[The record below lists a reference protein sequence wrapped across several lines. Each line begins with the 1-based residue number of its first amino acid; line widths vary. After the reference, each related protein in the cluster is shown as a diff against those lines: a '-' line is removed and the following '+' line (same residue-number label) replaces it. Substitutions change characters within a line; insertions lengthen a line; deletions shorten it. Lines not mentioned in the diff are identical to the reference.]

1 MRGDKNA
8 LSPHRYESS
17 SSDDSSSESS
27 DEGSDSSEYH
37 EAREKLPES
46 ALQHQQ
52 LTHNRL
58 SDRTGI
64 PQQAAAA
71 LPGPHQPSAVDAR
84 QAEKPFQSPAT
95 NCPPAADAALNPASK
110 AARVDQPGEQAAT
123 PHSAEPASGQ
133 SSTISQVICSSSL
146 VAKTIEVTKQQH
158 TGTPVQAE
166 PKPAAES
173 CDAVSAPA
181 RVELSDGLMSALR
194 ILQKALGEPN
204 AFSHQEAVSV
214 FIC

>member
-1 MRGDKNA
+1 MLWPR
-8 LSPHRYESS
+8 RYEST

-46 ALQHQQ
+46 SLQHQQ

-58 SDRTGI
+58 SDGTGV
-64 PQQAAAA
+64 PQQAAAT
-71 LPGPHQPSAVDAR
+71 PPSPHQPSAVDMR
-84 QAEKPFQSPAT
+84 QSEEAPQSPAT
-95 NCPPAADAALNPASK
+95 HCPAAADAALIPASP
-110 AARVDQPGEQAAT
+110 AARVEQPGEHAAA
-123 PHSAEPASGQ
+123 PASAEPTSGQ
-133 SSTISQVICSSSL
+133 SSTISQVTCSSSL

-158 TGTPVQAE
+158 TGTVQAE
-166 PKPAAES
+166 PNPPAES
-173 CDAVSAPA
+173 SEAASAPA
-181 RVELSDGLMSALR
+181 RVELSDGLMSALH